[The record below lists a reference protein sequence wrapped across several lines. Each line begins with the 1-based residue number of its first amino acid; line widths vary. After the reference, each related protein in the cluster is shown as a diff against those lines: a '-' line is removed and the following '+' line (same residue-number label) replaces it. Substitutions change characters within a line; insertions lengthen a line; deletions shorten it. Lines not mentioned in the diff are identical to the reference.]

1 MQDLYKN
8 IEEYVVDKERKILI
22 VIDDLIADVIKTKFN
37 SNWVVY

>member
-1 MQDLYKN
+1 MQDPYKN

-22 VIDDLIADVIKTKFN
+22 VLDDLIADVIKTKFN

>member
-22 VIDDLIADVIKTKFN
+22 VLDDLIADVIKTKFN